1 MPVIS
6 TNIAATIAVRYL
18 NQSSSRLSD
27 SISKLSSGSRISQ
40 ASDDPAGLAIATGM
54 SSDLSSLEQAS
65 VNASNSLALLQTA
78 DGGAASVSEILER
91 MKSLASQA
99 ASGTVTDDERSYIQT
114 EFAALMEEIDSI
126 SASTR
131 YNGVSL
137 LDGSSDYSDDTVE
150 TAAVFNSGV
159 SGGYSATAST
169 EDVSASFSINGTE
182 VTVTSLSDGVNAE
195 ALSAQDLADAIN
207 ASLQEQGDYTV
218 AASVDESGALV
229 FAGEATGASATLE
242 ITNVTGD
249 SGLLAAMG
257 LTEGAD
263 VKERGTSVEA
273 VTTGANVVVGVS
285 GNDTINL
292 SIQSLT
298 TDALGLS
305 GLDLSSEDGAAKAL
319 SLLDLAVGS
328 VASARAEIGAT
339 MSRFEFRSQQ
349 IDTSLENLEAAR
361 SAIMDVDIA
370 KEMAKMSSERV
381 RVQAAAAAVAQA
393 NKVPQYLLK
402 LLQ

>member
-126 SASTR
+126 SESTR

-169 EDVSASFSINGTE
+169 EDVSASFSINGTK

-257 LTEGAD
+257 LTDGAD